1 MNGLR
6 TLGNNTPII
15 NSWAGDGAYWLPKDP
30 KVTNY
35 YFVTFASVFGDDP
48 VKVANGWA
56 KATKAAVGS
65 YITGPA
71 AVDGVVTAI
80 KRARID
86 PGRRARRA
94 DGAVREG
101 ADGLGQISF
110 SKKFHTVF
118 GRSYR
123 VIRIQN
129 NVPKYVG
136 LITAKTV
143 AEDRRGDGDR
153 HGRTEGTLRA
163 SGVSPCSKGVRALE
177 DVTSSSTATRSSG

>member
-6 TLGNNTPII
+6 TLGVDTPFI

-56 KATKAAVGS
+56 KATKALVGS

-71 AVDGVVTAI
+71 AIDGVVIAI
-80 KRARID
+80 KRAKSTQGVKLAAQMERFTKV
-86 PGRRARRA
+86 PTVSGR
-94 DGAVREG
+94 VT
-101 ADGLGQISF
+101 F
-110 SKKFHTVF
+110 SKSVHTVF
-118 GRSYR
+118 GRQYR
-123 VIRIQN
+123 VIQIQN

-136 LITAKTV
+136 LIAAKKV
-143 AEDRRGDGDR
+143 
-153 HGRTEGTLRA
+153 
-163 SGVSPCSKGVRALE
+163 PKI
-177 DVTSSSTATRSSG
+177 